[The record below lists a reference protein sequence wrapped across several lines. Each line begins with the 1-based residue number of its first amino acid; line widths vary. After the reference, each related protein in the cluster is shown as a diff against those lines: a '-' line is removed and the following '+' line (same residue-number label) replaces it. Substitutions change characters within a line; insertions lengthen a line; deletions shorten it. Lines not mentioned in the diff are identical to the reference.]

1 MTATLKLKPYQ
12 RVVAATGLSNLAD
25 GVRFVALPLLA
36 LEVSSSPFFLTAVVA
51 ASMAPWLVFGV
62 WAGSLTDRLDRSGLA
77 QRTALLRVGLLSLL
91 AVLILLG
98 AVPPVLLLVAAFVLG
113 MSEVLADNV
122 SGALIPSL
130 VPDADLERANS
141 RIVGAEIFGN
151 ELIGPA
157 IGGLLFAAAAS
168 LPFFTNA
175 GLLAVAFLL
184 LSGLPL
190 LQVPVEEAAHVESRE
205 AGAFDG
211 FAAISASPLLRTVT
225 WSSSLLAAIDDA
237 RFALLAFLVVE
248 ELGLSTS
255 TFGLFLA
262 AGAVGGLI
270 GAFVADRVP
279 RLPLARVSAAS
290 FALMALPLI
299 ALGLFPNATVVVVA
313 LVMTSGGFS
322 MWNVFMVSARQRA
335 SAPEMLGRIGAAYR
349 SVVVTAS
356 LLGTLAGGLL
366 AEVFS
371 IQVTLAV
378 AAITLTLAAPAVV
391 RSFRG
396 GT

>member
-378 AAITLTLAAPAVV
+378 AAITLTLAAPAIV
-391 RSFRG
+391 RSFRR